1 MTNDGFVEASEQFE
15 VILTLTDAQIVIGT
29 QGRTTVTIIDNDG
42 KECFFKRNLKFG
54 LYLH

>member
-1 MTNDGFVEASEQFE
+1 MTNDGFVEASEKFE